1 MANKIFRKKAL
12 DTVSSPEQ
20 LDQHVRITRPS
31 VWIIMIAIIALIIG
45 AGAWAC
51 TAEMT
56 QGFEISSAILWPAS
70 GVNYSLS
77 KTSGTVRDVLVGH
90 GDYVSEGYILA
101 SIPNEE
107 ILNRIASTPEG
118 TALDALRYEYATTSL
133 IKAESTSY
141 VQNVVY
147 KNNEVTSNQV
157 ISACVPVDEVAGTKE
172 IIAYVPYTTARG
184 LSVGT
189 EVQVSPSTAPR
200 EQYGYIKGVIS
211 DIGTVTVNDETI
223 EKTMGTTQYKDVMGI
238 DESCVEI
245 RMKLYQDDSSY
256 NGYLWSND
264 KGKMVPGITIGT
276 ACSVKVVQGRIH
288 PINLLFG

>member
-31 VWIIMIAIIALIIG
+31 VWVIMIAIIALLIG
-45 AGAWAC
+45 SGIWAC

-56 QGFEISSAILWPAS
+56 QGFEISTAILWPAS

-77 KTSGTVRDVLVGH
+77 KHAGMVKDVLVES
-90 GDYVSEGYILA
+90 GDYISKGYILA

-107 ILNRIASTPEG
+107 LLSKIETASEG
-118 TALDALRYEYATTSL
+118 TALDALRYEYANTSL
-133 IKAESTSY
+133 IKAEDDSY
-141 VQNVVY
+141 VQNTVY

-157 ISACVPVDEVAGTKE
+157 VSACVPTDTVVGTKE
-172 IIAYVPYTTARG
+172 ILSYVPYSTARG

-189 EVQVSPSTAPR
+189 EVQVSPNAAPR
-200 EQYGYIKGVIS
+200 EQFGYIKGVIS

-223 EKTMGTTQYKDVMGI
+223 EKTMGTTQYKQLLGI
-238 DESCVEI
+238 DETCVEVRI
-245 RMKLYQDDSSY
+245 KLYQDDSSY
-256 NGYLWSND
+256 NGYMWSND
-264 KGKMVPGITIGT
+264 KGKFVSGIAVGT
-276 ACSVKVVQGRIH
+276 ACSAKVIQGRIH
-288 PINLLFG
+288 PINLFFR